1 MRQGF
6 IYLTAILD
14 WYSRYVLAWQVSNT
28 LDTSFCLE
36 ALEQALEKGRPEI
49 FNTDQGA
56 QFTSIDFTS
65 CLRRADV
72 QISMDGKGRVFDNI
86 FVERLWRTVKQE
98 EVYLHDYQ
106 SVLQAIASLGRFFDL
121 YNRERLHQS
130 LNYRTPAQVYFG
142 LAA

>member
-1 MRQGF
+1 M
-6 IYLTAILD
+6 A
-14 WYSRYVLAWQVSNT
+14 
-28 LDTSFCLE
+28 
-36 ALEQALEKGRPEI
+36 KGRPTI

-65 CLRRADV
+65 RLKRADV

-98 EVYLHDYQ
+98 EVCLHNYE
-106 SVLQAIASLGRFFDL
+106 SVSHAIARLNNFFDL
-121 YNRERLHQS
+121 YNRERLHQA
-130 LNYRTPAQVYFG
+130 LNYRTPATVYFG